1 MSPWQRASPARW
13 RGTGP
18 RWHDGAGVKIL
29 LVIDSLGA
37 SGAEHSTAAMMPML
51 RERGHEV
58 AVATLYDA
66 GFGDEDRI
74 RHDGFDVRPLAASG
88 FLGRVRELR
97 RRVRA
102 ERPDVVHTALFS
114 ADLVGRLAAW
124 RTGARVVSSLVN
136 TTYDT
141 ARTADPNL
149 RPWKLRVVQVLD
161 AVTGR
166 LCVDRFHAV
175 SEGVA
180 EVNARDL
187 RVPRARID
195 VVHRGRSRER
205 LGSWSA
211 ERRAAAREAL
221 GIADD
226 VPVVLAAGRQ
236 EHQKAHTDLV
246 AATEVLLAARPNVR
260 VLIAGREG
268 NASSLLQAALAQ
280 SPAAP
285 SITLLG
291 HRLDVPDLLCAADVL
306 AIPSLYEGTAGVAL
320 EAMALRC
327 PVVCTDLDGV
337 RGVLTDGDNAVLV
350 PIGAPAAMA
359 AALERVLSD
368 EPLAERLR
376 ERGETDFESRF
387 TIEGAAAAMEAFYA
401 DVVAR
406 GRKVSR

>member
-1 MSPWQRASPARW
+1 M
-13 RGTGP
+13 
-18 RWHDGAGVKIL
+18 KIL

-37 SGAEHSTAAMMPML
+37 SGAEHSTAAMMPLL
-51 RERGHEV
+51 RARGHEI
-58 AVATLYDA
+58 AAATLYDA
-66 GFGDEDRI
+66 GFGDEERI
-74 RHDGFDVRPLAASG
+74 RADGFDVRPLTATG

-97 RRVRA
+97 RRLRTD
-102 ERPDVVHTALFS
+102 RPDVVHTALFT
-114 ADLVGRLAAW
+114 ADMVGRLAAW
-124 RTGARVVSSLVN
+124 RTGTRVVSSLVN

-149 RPWKLRVVQVLD
+149 RRWKLRLVQLAD

-180 EVNARDL
+180 DVNARDL
-187 RVPRARID
+187 RIPRARID

-205 LGSWSA
+205 LGVWSPQ
-211 ERRAAAREAL
+211 RRGTVRAAL
-221 GIADD
+221 GVADD
-226 VPVVLAAGRQ
+226 TPLVLAAGRQ

-246 AATEVLLAARPNVR
+246 AATETLLVSQPMARVF
-260 VLIAGREG
+260 IAGREG
-268 NASSLLQAALAQ
+268 NASTLLQAALSV
-280 SPAAP
+280 SPAAAA
-285 SITLLG
+285 ITLLG

-337 RGVLTDGDNAVLV
+337 HGVLTDGDNAVLV

-368 EPLAERLR
+368 DALAARLR
-376 ERGETDFESRF
+376 ERGLADFEARF
-387 TIEGAAAAMEAFYA
+387 TIDGAATAMEAFYA
-401 DVVAR
+401 DVIAR
-406 GRKVSR
+406 GRKVTK